1 MNLAIMWSKASDDD
15 RILAAAQ
22 RVRSGSITIAQ
33 RMGLDYRYIYQNY
46 ASLNE
51 DVFTGYGEA
60 NRNRLIRISKETD
73 PEQIFQQLQPG
84 YFKLNDSNGGMAID

>member
-1 MNLAIMWSKASDDD
+1 MWSNASDDA

-22 RVRSGSITIAQ
+22 RVISGSITMAQ
-33 RMGLDYRYIYQNY
+33 SMGLEYRYIYQNY

-60 NRNRLIRISKETD
+60 NRNRLIQISKETD
-73 PEQIFQQLQPG
+73 PEQLFQRLQPG
-84 YFKLNDSNGGMAID
+84 YFKLNGDNGGLATG